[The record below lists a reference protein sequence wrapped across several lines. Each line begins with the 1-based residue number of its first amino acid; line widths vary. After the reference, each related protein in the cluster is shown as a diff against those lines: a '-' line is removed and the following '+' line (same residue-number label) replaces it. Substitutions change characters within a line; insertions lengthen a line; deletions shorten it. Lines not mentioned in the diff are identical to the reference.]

1 LHPIIHQKF
10 LYPLTFNSVQREEIK
25 VAILQMEGTNCEYET
40 YLAFKELGTKPEYV
54 HLKEIERG
62 AKKVD
67 DYQCI
72 FLPGGFSAG
81 DYVRAGAIFAARL
94 KADVFNDLKRF
105 VEDGGVM
112 VGVCNGFQVLI
123 ELGFLPALNGISDEP
138 EACLATNDSNRF
150 ECRQTLVRHEG
161 RGCKL
166 TSNIP
171 EGKIGLIPSA
181 HMEGKL
187 VFKNDE
193 YAQEVN
199 EKQVVF
205 RYVDRD
211 GNLAGYPWNPNGSY
225 ANIAGICNNEGNV
238 MGMMPHP
245 ERAFHKWQNPGWEG
259 NDGRDVFEGIVGYIE
274 RKW

>member
-1 LHPIIHQKF
+1 M
-10 LYPLTFNSVQREEIK
+10 QREDIR
-25 VAILQMEGTNCEYET
+25 VAILRIEGTNCEYET
-40 YLAFKELGTKPEYV
+40 YLAFRELGTRPEYV

-62 AKKVD
+62 KKKIS

-72 FLPGGFSAG
+72 FIPGGFSAG

-94 KADVFNDLKRF
+94 KATLFNDLKRF
-105 VEDGGVM
+105 VEEGGAM
-112 VGVCNGFQVLI
+112 AGVCNGFQVLI

-150 ECRQTLVRHEG
+150 ECRQTLVKHEG
-161 RGCKL
+161 KKCKL
-166 TSNIP
+166 TQNIP
-171 EGKIGLIPSA
+171 EGKMGVIPSA

-205 RYVDRD
+205 RYVDMD
-211 GNLAGYPWNPNGSY
+211 GNTAAGYPWNPNGSY
-225 ANIAGICNNEGNV
+225 ANIAGICNDEGNI

-245 ERAFHKWQNPGWEG
+245 ERAFHSWQNPGWG
-259 NDGRDVFEGIVGYIE
+259 SNFGRDVFEGIVRYIE
-274 RKW
+274 KKW